1 MSPHTLL
8 AFALSSALLGLV
20 PGPGVL
26 SIVGYAVASGRRV
39 ALASVAGM
47 MAGNA
52 LAMTLSLVGVGALLA
67 ASALA
72 FALVKWTGALYLVG
86 LGIVTL
92 LRSRAAAA
100 AGTGAAAPR
109 PVGARAAFLGN
120 VLVGTFHPKTIVF
133 FVAFAPQFIR
143 ADAPYAPQAALLVTT
158 FCGVVGCTDTLYAL
172 GAARAARLLRG
183 PRAALWTRRAGG
195 GALVASGLAIAAARD

>member
-1 MSPHTLL
+1 MSPHALL
-8 AFALSSALLGLV
+8 AFALASALLGLV

-39 ALASVAGM
+39 ALASVGGM
-47 MAGNA
+47 VVGNA

-67 ASALA
+67 ASALL
-72 FALVKWTGALYLVG
+72 FALVKGAGALYLVG
-86 LGIVTL
+86 LGTVALIN
-92 LRSRAAAA
+92 SRAAPDA
-100 AGTGAAAPR
+100 AAAPPP

-120 VLVGTFHPKTIVF
+120 VMVGTFHPKTIVF

-143 ADAPYAPQAALLVTT
+143 ADAPYAPQAAVLVAT
-158 FCGVVGCTDTLYAL
+158 FCGTVGCTDTLYAL
-172 GAARAARLLRG
+172 AAARAARLLRK

-195 GALVASGLAIAAARD
+195 GALIAAGLAVAAARD

>member
-8 AFALSSALLGLV
+8 AFALASALLGLV

-52 LAMTLSLVGVGALLA
+52 LAMTLSLVGVGALLD

-72 FALVKWTGALYLVG
+72 FAVVKWTGALYLVG

-92 LRSRAAAA
+92 LRSRAAADA
-100 AGTGAAAPR
+100 TGAAAPR

-143 ADAPYAPQAALLVTT
+143 ADAPYAPQAALLVAT